1 MSSFF
6 SSLHLKSEGGGGG
19 GSKSEGKFSPFVS
32 EDEEVVDSRM
42 PGGGSMYYCRRVE
55 RKGAD
60 GKTRKYVLTLGAGGF
75 AATLDGV
82 RIIKG
87 ERVPVALK
95 VVSMNQRAAEAF
107 EKSEM
112 RGIETLTGRSH
123 PALVSFIGYF
133 KGEDGDGNVVMSF
146 AFERCPT
153 AMPYLVEAMTS
164 AKGFLTLSP
173 TADIK
178 APTTLSGC
186 DLLHNPILQPCYSV
200 FEARHVCRQILS
212 ALAYLH
218 GLSPPLIHRD
228 VKPGNVLVW
237 KYQTQETI
245 PPSYSGDSFDGDEAS
260 RLGGRPRVLL
270 DVKLT
275 DYGTLRAADTRDLT
289 VSQGTKSFMAPEVDK
304 QTGMRHLKATG
315 SYDTFADIFSAGA
328 TFFYLVTGQTPDS
341 NTKKNW
347 DERLGRLVTVVPRID
362 PRTGRDKTRIQKD
375 AIILGSTKAT
385 DGLSLFENAARKAED
400 DDRLRSSGAESP
412 SALASPGS
420 PVVTGSTTNIL
431 DFYFPAGSKQSEF
444 LYMLVRDVPG
454 RVSAKEALEWL
465 DTNWP

>member
-1 MSSFF
+1 MEKHSQF
-6 SSLHLKSEGGGGG
+6 LKPE
-19 GSKSEGKFSPFVS
+19 
-32 EDEEVVDSRM
+32 EEVVDSRM

-55 RKGAD
+55 RKGLD

-75 AATLDGV
+75 AATLDGI
-82 RIIKG
+82 RIVKG
-87 ERVPVALK
+87 ERIPVALK

-173 TADIK
+173 SADIK

-186 DLLHNPILQPCYSV
+186 DLLHNPILQPCYSI
-200 FEARHVCRQILS
+200 FEAKHVCKQILS

-237 KYQTQETI
+237 SYKTLEPS
-245 PPSYSGDSFDGDEAS
+245 PPSYSGDTFDGDEAS
-260 RLGGRPRVLL
+260 RLGGRERVLL
-270 DVKLT
+270 EVKLT

-315 SYDTFADIFSAGA
+315 SYDTFADIFSTGA

-341 NTKKNW
+341 NTRKNW
-347 DERLGRLVTVVPRID
+347 DERLGSLVPVIPRID

-375 AIILGSTKAT
+375 AIILGSNKAT
-385 DGLSLFENAARKAED
+385 DGLSLFENAARKADD
-400 DDRLRSSGAESP
+400 DDRLGVSEFTSSDKDNG
-412 SALASPGS
+412 LASPAS
-420 PVVTGSTTNIL
+420 PIVIGTTTNIL
-431 DFYFPAGSKQSEF
+431 DFYFPAGSKQCEF
-444 LYMLVRDVPG
+444 LHMLVRDVPG
-454 RVSAKEALEWL
+454 RASALEALQWL